1 MSSILY
7 KKEEKTILQLL
18 FELNNKS
25 LVKGSKRF
33 MKIML
38 SHRNFMLKCYEFI
51 FTKFKRRQDLIQSQF
66 TTIFLTYGRNYID
79 ILNELADRDIIIYGN
94 MIELSEIFSFYC
106 AELKKLRKLYEER
119 DSILL
124 PVWKCLHRKS
134 MLSL

>member
-18 FELNNKS
+18 FELNNRS